1 MSTNNDDRYRGDGS
15 ADREALSHVC
25 TIPDEM
31 AGPRAPMPS
40 AAEIEARNADI
51 ARRMRRCTIEGFR
64 AAAEHHVEQYASSK
78 ESYYRSQWRA
88 WRNIHGADSVRQ
100 ALMAAA
106 ALDGVTLR
114 WDER

>member
-1 MSTNNDDRYRGDGS
+1 MSMNDDERWRGDGS
-15 ADREALSHVC
+15 AAREALTHVC
-25 TIPDEM
+25 DIPDDV

-40 AAEIEARNADI
+40 AAEIAARNADI

-64 AAAEHHVEQYASSK
+64 AAAEHHALGK

-88 WRNIHGADSVRQ
+88 WRNILGADCVRQ